1 MNVVDRFLKYVS
13 IDTQSSE
20 EGGDN
25 PTSAKQF
32 DLARLL
38 VEELKEIG
46 ISDAFVDEHCY
57 VYGHINATNG
67 FENMPKIALIA
78 HMDTSPDY
86 SGKNVNPIIHSN
98 YNGEDIQLGESE
110 LILSANDFPHLK
122 KLKGRTLITTD
133 GTTLLGADN
142 KAGIA
147 EIISV
152 CEKILKSNIQHGQL
166 TVCFTP
172 DEEVGMGTDN
182 INLDILDSD
191 FAFTIDGGEEGEIVY
206 ETFNAASAQFT
217 ISGKNIHPGSAKNI
231 MKNASLIAMEINSMI
246 PSSEIPS
253 KTENYEGFYHLCG
266 INGNVEG
273 AQMYYI
279 IRDHDRNLFESKL
292 NTLRLIEK
300 CINEKYGKHTV
311 SLKISEQYRNMSEII
326 KNHFYIVENA
336 IDCIKNLGIEP
347 LVEPIR
353 GGTDGARLSFMGVP
367 CPNLGTGGY
376 AFHGPY
382 EHITV
387 EGMEKSVE
395 IILEILNSTW
405 K

>member
-110 LILSANDFPHLK
+110 LVLSANDFPHLK

-246 PSSEIPS
+246 PSAEIPS
-253 KTENYEGFYHLCG
+253 KTENYEGFYHLCS

-279 IRDHDRNLFESKL
+279 IRDHDRNMFESKL

-395 IILEILNSTW
+395 IILEILNSIW

>member
-110 LILSANDFPHLK
+110 LVLSANDFPHLK

-152 CEKILKSNIQHGQL
+152 CGKILKSNIQHGQL

-246 PSSEIPS
+246 PSAEIPS

-279 IRDHDRNLFESKL
+279 TRDHDRNLFESKL